1 MLGKIYFLFAS
12 GILLLS
18 ILYQLVAT
26 EYNPGFY
33 YLFQI
38 GINLLV
44 ILGGYSHYFKKK
56 MFNKKI
62 WEKVFYGL
70 ILSLSLSFIL
80 QFAPK
85 LLKGDFSI
93 YYFNLSANLL
103 GFILGTI
110 LFVPLYVAMFKL
122 SRK

>member
-1 MLGKIYFLFAS
+1 MLGKIYFIFAS

-18 ILYQLVAT
+18 ILYQLAAT

-38 GINLLV
+38 SINILV
-44 ILGGYSHYFKKK
+44 ILGGYSYFFNKRIFKKK
-56 MFNKKI
+56 FWQKA
-62 WEKVFYGL
+62 YYAL
-70 ILSLSLSFIL
+70 ILSLFLSFTL